1 MNEKKERI
9 IKITAVV
16 LSTIVIIFS
25 VLGLLDV
32 IEFSLYI
39 TTPLLG
45 VILAL
50 QAYIHW
56 QKNKGVAIFSLCVA
70 IFMIITTVI
79 VIFLK

>member
-32 IEFSLYI
+32 IDFSLYI

-70 IFMIITTVI
+70 IFMIITTAI